1 MADVT
6 PILIKDLAA
15 QTTLSDTD
23 YFIVG
28 GADAKK
34 ITVAQMKEALGINE
48 LNTKLSDVFK
58 IVSAQ
63 RSVSID
69 AQSYWN
75 GSMGITTPSG
85 YRVLSYIITGQGN
98 RMATWDAATNQLI
111 MYNQGG
117 GTYSATI
124 TLYVNFVKEN
134 F

>member
-1 MADVT
+1 MIAEQEV
-6 PILIKDLAA
+6 
-15 QTTLSDTD
+15 
-23 YFIVG
+23 
-28 GADAKK
+28 K
-34 ITVAQMKEALGINE
+34 ISKYQLCHSE

-58 IVSAQ
+58 VVSAQ

-75 GSMGITTPSG
+75 GSMGITAPSG
-85 YRVLSYIITGQGN
+85 YRVFSYIITGQGN

-117 GTYSATI
+117 STYSATI